1 MRSINIQKAKQYAGI
16 PYHHSLYTINDHPL
30 AVVPSSKDL
39 GVLVN
44 NKLTWD
50 LQISSVVAK
59 ANKTLGFLRRHF
71 GGTLTRPAHR
81 RSLYLSL
88 VRSNLSYA
96 SEIWASQSCKTDLF
110 ILNCS
115 KDYLQVPLD

>member
-1 MRSINIQKAKQYAGI
+1 MLESPTVN
-16 PYHHSLYTINDHPL
+16 PYTINDHPL

-44 NKLTWD
+44 DKLTWD

-71 GGTLTRPAHR
+71 GVSLTGPAHTEGR
-81 RSLYLSL
+81 CTYH
-88 VRSNLSYA
+88 
-96 SEIWASQSCKTDLF
+96 WCT
-110 ILNCS
+110 
-115 KDYLQVPLD
+115 PT